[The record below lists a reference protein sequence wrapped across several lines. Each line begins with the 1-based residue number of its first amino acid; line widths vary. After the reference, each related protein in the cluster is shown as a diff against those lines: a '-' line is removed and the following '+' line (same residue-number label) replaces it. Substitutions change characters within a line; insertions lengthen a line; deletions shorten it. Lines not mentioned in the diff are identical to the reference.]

1 MKSTEK
7 WWFLFRDISGF
18 AASEDKSTMNF
29 IPMKSTIFCWFLGD
43 GDTMKLRQQLRA
55 EHDAEVQQISLAAEA
70 REISGFRWNDGEMFM
85 ECCYDDIMERDD
97 GLWWIMMVNWLVV

>member
-1 MKSTEK
+1 
-7 WWFLFRDISGF
+7 
-18 AASEDKSTMNF
+18 
-29 IPMKSTIFCWFLGD
+29 
-43 GDTMKLRQQLRA
+43 
-55 EHDAEVQQISLAAEA
+55 LAAEA

>member
-1 MKSTEK
+1 
-7 WWFLFRDISGF
+7 
-18 AASEDKSTMNF
+18 MNF

-70 REISGFRWNDGEMFM
+70 REMSGGML
-85 ECCYDDIMERDD
+85 I
-97 GLWWIMMVNWLVV
+97 